1 MKTLARILAR
11 LRFHLELREAIRAGR
26 IDAMAA
32 HRALQ
37 RKPEKHCQRDER

>member
-1 MKTLARILAR
+1 MKTLSRILAR

-26 IDAMAA
+26 ADAFAA
-32 HRALQ
+32 RLSHQ